1 MFERLLL
8 RIRHERIL
16 DKLLTDRY
24 LSEERR
30 KELMRQNALLF
41 KKILIK

>member
-30 KELMRQNALLF
+30 KELMRQSSTLF
-41 KKILIK
+41 KKLLIQ